1 MTRSPSWRD
10 AELIVVDLETT
21 GLQAGTDE
29 IVSFGAVPVTRGR
42 LIAGGAV
49 YGLVRPNRALSH
61 ASIEIH
67 GIRPQDLDDAPAV
80 PAALAPLADAIGER
94 QVIAHTAWVER
105 SFLQTPLR
113 GLGHRPPRNLIDTAI
128 LWRLLC
134 IDRGEPDPGFTQ
146 LGRLAERLGLPVH
159 HPHHALGD
167 ALTTAQVFLALATH
181 LEAFGRGTVKALVRA
196 DRLVEHHVRL
206 YGLPNRT

>member
-1 MTRSPSWRD
+1 VRRSPSWRD

-21 GLQAGTDE
+21 GLDAHTDE
-29 IVSFGAVPVTRGR
+29 IVSFGAVPVTGGR
-42 LIAGGAV
+42 LIARDAV
-49 YGLVRPNRALSH
+49 YGLVRPERELSR

-67 GIRPQDLDDAPAV
+67 GIRRQDLADAPRA
-80 PAALAPLADAIGER
+80 PEALRPLADAIGDR
-94 QVIAHTAWVER
+94 QVVAQAAWVER
-105 SFLQTPLR
+105 SFLQAPLR
-113 GLGHRPPRNLIDTAI
+113 ALGRRPPRNLIDTAV

-146 LGRLAERLGLPVH
+146 LGRLAEALGLPAH

-181 LEAFGRGTVKALVRA
+181 LETFGRGTIRALVRA
-196 DRLVEHHVRL
+196 NQPVEQHVRL
-206 YGLPNRT
+206 YGPAKRT